1 MVNSNSELSR
11 PVKLN
16 SEPKMNEEV
25 NIITEYENKILELEK
40 AILEQQKIINELKKI
55 IYNMNENYKLKS

>member
-16 SEPKMNEEV
+16 VEPKVNEEV
-25 NIITEYENKILELEK
+25 CIITEYETKILELEK
-40 AILEQQKIINELKKI
+40 TILEQQKLINELKKI
-55 IYNMNENYKLKS
+55 IYNQIKNTI